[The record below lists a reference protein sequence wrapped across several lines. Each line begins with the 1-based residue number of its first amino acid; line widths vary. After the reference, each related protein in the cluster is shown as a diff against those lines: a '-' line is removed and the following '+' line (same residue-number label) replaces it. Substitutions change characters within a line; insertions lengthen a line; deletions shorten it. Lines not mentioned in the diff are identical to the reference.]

1 MTFGEKLLDLRRK
14 NGMSQD
20 TLADQLGVSRQA
32 VSKWERDE
40 AVPETDKIIRIARLF
55 HVSTDYLLLDGPEAE
70 APAPEP
76 RSAPSV
82 LDRMLLQV
90 ERLVR
95 RHGYKFGY
103 VISGIGA
110 AFSAIILGLRAWWL
124 SSVQSMGDLFQGAVG
139 DMNNLH
145 SSALGNLGMPDMGNG
160 MFDTVIDNSQIMMD
174 NAATSG
180 ANLLLIGLIPGVL
193 LIAAGIFVVV
203 YGKKLSKQESA
214 Q

>member
-40 AVPETDKIIRIARLF
+40 AVPETDKIVRIARLF

-124 SSVQSMGDLFQGAVG
+124 SSVQSMN
-139 DMNNLH
+139 DM
-145 SSALGNLGMPDMGNG
+145 MGNAMGSMGMTGG
-160 MFDTVIDNSQIMMD
+160 MFDSFQNTSQIMMD